1 MTSSARGRKNDPRA
15 IRKRGLAIWQTDY
28 PVLTLADWAYYS
40 EPVKKMY
47 YKRAK
52 AAIKAYKACLKEG
65 L

>member
-1 MTSSARGRKNDPRA
+1 MTPEQLENVAF
-15 IRKRGLAIWQTDY
+15 AIWQTDY

-52 AAIKAYKACLKEG
+52 AAIKAYKSCLKEG

>member
-1 MTSSARGRKNDPRA
+1 MTEEQIENVAF
-15 IRKRGLAIWQTDY
+15 AIWKCDY
-28 PVLTLADWAYYS
+28 PVLTLTDWAEYS
-40 EPVKKMY
+40 EAVKKIY

>member
-1 MTSSARGRKNDPRA
+1 MTEEQIENVAF
-15 IRKRGLAIWQTDY
+15 AIWKSSY
-28 PVLTLADWAYYS
+28 PTLTFIDWAEYS
-40 EPVKKMY
+40 EAVKKMY

>member
-1 MTSSARGRKNDPRA
+1 MTEEQIENVAF
-15 IRKRGLAIWQTDY
+15 AIWKCDY
-28 PVLTLADWAYYS
+28 PALSLPDWVEYS
-40 EPVKKMY
+40 KRVKQMY